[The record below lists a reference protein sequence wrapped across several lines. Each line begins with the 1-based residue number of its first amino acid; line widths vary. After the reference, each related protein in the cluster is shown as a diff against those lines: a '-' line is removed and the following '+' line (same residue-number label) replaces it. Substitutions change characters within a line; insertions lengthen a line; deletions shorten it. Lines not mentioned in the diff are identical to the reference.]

1 MSSDTVIGAIIALSS
16 GIAGAF
22 RQAIVSRRSEYI
34 KAGRQARYDAYADY
48 FKGIAQ
54 LSHGSDQS
62 SARSLIADAR
72 GRIALYGSPEVV
84 VAMSK
89 AFEHGP
95 DIQSAEAREDLSLML
110 AAMRADVLWIDP
122 VVSKPALVSLLFGA
136 EKR

>member
-1 MSSDTVIGAIIALSS
+1 MSNDTIIGAIIALSS

-22 RQAIVSRRSEYI
+22 LQAIVSRRSEYI
-34 KAGRQARYDAYADY
+34 KVGRQARYDAYADY

-54 LSHGSDQS
+54 LSHGSDLS
-62 SARSLIADAR
+62 SAHALIADAR
-72 GRIALYGSPEVV
+72 GRIALYGSKEVV

-95 DIQSAEAREDLSLML
+95 DIQSVEAREDLSSML

-122 VVSKPALVSLLFGA
+122 AVPKPALVSLLFGS
-136 EKR
+136 EKP